1 MRLAMIQ
8 MSNSGSVEKNMEK
21 SLHAIAEA
29 AEKGAELVLFP
40 EVQLTEFFPQYLGRD
55 VSSYSVSIEDEIVK
69 KFCDACKKHQIMAV
83 PNLYLRSKWYIR
95 CEYSDRPQWRSH
107 RNTENGACCAGRAV
121 L

>member
-69 KFCDACKKHQIMAV
+69 NSVMPAKSIRLWQCQT
-83 PNLYLRSKWYIR
+83 YIYGKQMVHTMR
-95 CEYSDRPQWRSH
+95 
-107 RNTENGACCAGRAV
+107 V
-121 L
+121 F

>member
-1 MRLAMIQ
+1 MKKRANRELKRR
-8 MSNSGSVEKNMEK
+8 NRSGGLEYGKK
-21 SLHAIAEA
+21 SACDAEA

-83 PNLYLRSKWYIR
+83 PNLYLR
-95 CEYSDRPQWRSH
+95 EA
-107 RNTENGACCAGRAV
+107 NGTYDASNPGSTAV
-121 L
+121 EKS

>member
-1 MRLAMIQ
+1 
-8 MSNSGSVEKNMEK
+8 MEK

-69 KFCDACKKHQIMAV
+69 KFCDACKKHQIMQCQT
-83 PNLYLRSKWYIR
+83 YICGKQMVHTMR
-95 CEYSDRPQWRSH
+95 
-107 RNTENGACCAGRAV
+107 V
-121 L
+121 F

>member
-21 SLHAIAEA
+21 SLHEIAEA
-29 AEKGAELVLFP
+29 AERGAELVLFP

-69 KFCDACKKHQIMAV
+69 NSVMPAKSIRLWQCQT
-83 PNLYLRSKWYIR
+83 YICGKQMVHTMR
-95 CEYSDRPQWRSH
+95 
-107 RNTENGACCAGRAV
+107 V
-121 L
+121 F